1 MAKVKLCPICLTESV
16 GGKPHG
22 WHKSAHRKKRY
33 SVEMLS
39 DMARAAIEANQ
50 IKAII
55 CEAVDLAR
63 QPDDVKPR
71 VHRVRI
77 RRKPKAPK
85 VSHEMRKRL
94 RPLISGLCRAV
105 DLGRISARW

>member
-33 SVEMLS
+33 SAEALS
-39 DMARAAIEANQ
+39 EMARAAIEANQ
-50 IKAII
+50 LKAVI
-55 CEAVDLAR
+55 CEAVDIAR
-63 QPDDVKPR
+63 QPDNVKPR
-71 VHRVRI
+71 ARRVRI
-77 RRKPKAPK
+77 RKKSKAPTI
-85 VSHEMRKRL
+85 SRAMRRRL
-94 RPLISGLCRAV
+94 LPLISGLCRAV

>member
-1 MAKVKLCPICLTESV
+1 MAKVKLCPVCLTESV
-16 GGKPHG
+16 GGKPHI

-33 SVEMLS
+33 SVDALS
-39 DMARAAIEANQ
+39 EMARTTIEANQ

-63 QPDDVKPR
+63 QPDGAKPKMR
-71 VHRVRI
+71 RVRI